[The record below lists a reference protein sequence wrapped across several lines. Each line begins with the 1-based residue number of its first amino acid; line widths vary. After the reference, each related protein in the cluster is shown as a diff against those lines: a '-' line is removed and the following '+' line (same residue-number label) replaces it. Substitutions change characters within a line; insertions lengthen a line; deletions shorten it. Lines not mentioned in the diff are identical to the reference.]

1 MIRLLFA
8 LFTVV
13 SAIAVVSSAF
23 LQFCFLYAGRG
34 FHFDS
39 LFLIYLT
46 ALFTGFMGLWLTNE
60 N

>member
-23 LQFCFLYAGRG
+23 LQFCFLFSGRG

-46 ALFTGFMGLWLTNE
+46 VSAPM
-60 N
+60 

>member
-23 LQFCFLYAGRG
+23 LQFSFLFAGRG
-34 FHFDS
+34 FHFDHLPNGS
-39 LFLIYLT
+39 FYWIYG
-46 ALFTGFMGLWLTNE
+46 AVADK
-60 N
+60 